1 MIAIKEQNDL
11 IINGFLVNGC
21 LFSSY
26 LFSGYLTTGYLVIEE
41 KLSGRQQTPKQILYN
56 HAAIPGRCICQF
68 FAERGFLFA
77 GW

>member
-11 IINGFLVNGC
+11 IINGFLVNG
-21 LFSSY
+21 F

-68 FAERGFLFA
+68 FAEPSFLFA